1 MRPPTAQELVD
12 QLNDEAKTLAQQA
25 QYELDHDDPDGA
37 ATAWA
42 VLSVE
47 RRLAWL
53 GVVLSTP
60 GPHTGL
66 VDSWMTPDPVREP
79 VNPDGPRPPTVG
91 DPVNG

>member
-12 QLNDEAKTLAQQA
+12 RLNNEAKTLAEQA
-25 QYELDHDDPDGA
+25 QYELDHDDPDCA

-60 GPHTGL
+60 GTRLGLEPTRPATGPQ
-66 VDSWMTPDPVREP
+66 TP
-79 VNPDGPRPPTVG
+79 NPSRGG
-91 DPVNG
+91 

>member
-1 MRPPTAQELVD
+1 MNPPTAQELVD
-12 QLNDEAKTLAQQA
+12 QLNAEAK
-25 QYELDHDDPDGA
+25 ELA
-37 ATAWA
+37 ATAGDPSMVADLQSLTLA
-42 VLSVE
+42 VLAVE
-47 RRLAWL
+47 RRLTWL

-79 VNPDGPRPPTVG
+79 VDPDGPRPPTVG